1 MDMETNLLIVGKGDN
16 ILTMIFDNLTS
27 NTIFGEVDVLNNLN
41 LEILNKISHPSFNIN
56 MFTELDVNQYPQFCL
71 GVYNPS
77 IKKTLVNRYNLD
89 INKAT
94 NVIHS
99 TLSKSDTVILG
110 RGILINSL
118 VSIAAHTIIGNYV
131 TINRNVSIGH
141 HTTIGNYTSI
151 NPGVNIAGNVIIG
164 EGTTIGMGAN
174 IIDGVKIGKNS
185 IIGAGSVVTK
195 DIPDNVI
202 AYGNPCK
209 IIRDNETQSI

>member
-1 MDMETNLLIVGKGDN
+1 
-16 ILTMIFDNLTS
+16 
-27 NTIFGEVDVLNNLN
+27 
-41 LEILNKISHPSFNIN
+41 

-71 GVYNPS
+71 GVYKPS

-118 VSIAAHTIIGNYV
+118 VSIAAHTIIENYV
-131 TINRNVSIGH
+131 SINRNVSIGH
-141 HTTIGNYTSI
+141 HTTIENYTSI
-151 NPGVNIAGNVIIG
+151 NPGVNIAGNVIVG

>member
-1 MDMETNLLIVGKGDN
+1 MDMETNLLIVGKGDD
-16 ILTMIFDNLTS
+16 ILTMIFDNLAS
-27 NTIFGEVDVLNNLN
+27 NTISAEVDVLNNLN

-56 MFTELDVNQYPQFCL
+56 MFTELDVNQYPKFCL

-89 INKAT
+89 IDKAI

-110 RGILINSL
+110 GGILINSL

-131 TINRNVSIGH
+131 SINRHVSIGH
-141 HTTIGNYTSI
+141 HTTIENYTSI

-174 IIDGVKIGKNS
+174 VLNKIKIGSNT
-185 IIGAGSVVTK
+185 IVGAGSVVTK
-195 DIPDNVI
+195 DLPDNVV

-209 IIRDNETQSI
+209 IIRDNI